1 VSSTFNNQ
9 QTTNTMSSLYARGNA
24 IVPFTPSA
32 SQEDMEGY
40 LVDLAGDT
48 ATISSSASVPAKGVI
63 LEGQETT
70 GVSSIGILG
79 GIAAPVRLRAGGT
92 IAKGA
97 EIQQNTDGTLI
108 TDAGSGARLIVGVA
122 LEAAVAGQL
131 FDAVTHTPIARS

>member
-1 VSSTFNNQ
+1 
-9 QTTNTMSSLYARGNA
+9 MSSLYARGNA
-24 IVPFTPSA
+24 IIPFTPSA

-48 ATISSSASVPAKGVI
+48 ATISSSSSVPAKGVI
-63 LEGQETT
+63 LEGQDTT

-79 GIAAPVRLRAGGT
+79 GLAAPVHLRAGGT

-97 EIQQNTDGTLI
+97 ELQQNTDGTVL
-108 TDAGSGARLIVGVA
+108 TDAGSGNARLIVGIA

-131 FDAVTHTPIARS
+131 FEAVTHTPIART

>member
-1 VSSTFNNQ
+1 
-9 QTTNTMSSLYARGNA
+9 MSSLYSRGNA

-32 SQEDMEGY
+32 THVDKEGY
-40 LVDLAGDT
+40 LVDLAGDV

-63 LEGQETT
+63 LEGQDTD
-70 GVSSIGILG
+70 GISSIGILG

-97 EIQQNTDGTLI
+97 EVQQNTDGTVL
-108 TDAGSGARLIVGVA
+108 TDAGNGNARLIVAVA

>member
-1 VSSTFNNQ
+1 
-9 QTTNTMSSLYARGNA
+9 MSSLYARGNA

-40 LVDLAGDT
+40 LVDLAGNT

-63 LEGQETT
+63 LEGQDTT
-70 GVSSIGILG
+70 GVSSVGILG

-97 EIQQNTDGTLI
+97 EVQQNTDGTVI
-108 TDAGSGARLIVGVA
+108 TDAGNGNARLIVGVA
-122 LEAAVAGQL
+122 LEAAVTGQL

>member
-1 VSSTFNNQ
+1 MST
-9 QTTNTMSSLYARGNA
+9 LYSRGNA

-63 LEGQETT
+63 LEGQDVS
-70 GVSSIGILG
+70 GISSIGIIG
-79 GIAAPVRLRAGGT
+79 GLAAPVRLRAGGT

-97 EIQQNTDGTLI
+97 EVQQNNDGTVL
-108 TDAGSGARLIVGVA
+108 TDAGSGNARLIVGVA
-122 LEAAVAGQL
+122 LEAAVTGQL

>member
-1 VSSTFNNQ
+1 
-9 QTTNTMSSLYARGNA
+9 MSSLYSRGNA
-24 IVPFTPSA
+24 IIPFTPSA

-63 LEGQETT
+63 LEGQDIT

-79 GIAAPVRLRAGGT
+79 GLAAPVRLRAGGT

-97 EIQQNTDGTLI
+97 EVQQNNDGTIL
-108 TDAGSGARLIVGVA
+108 TDAGNGNARLIVGVA

-131 FDAVTHTPIARS
+131 FDVVTHTPVARS

>member
-1 VSSTFNNQ
+1 MST
-9 QTTNTMSSLYARGNA
+9 LYSRGNA

-32 SQEDMEGY
+32 SHLDKEGY
-40 LVDLAGDT
+40 LVDLAGDI

-63 LEGQETT
+63 LEGKDVT

-97 EIQQNTDGTLI
+97 EVQQNTDGTVI
-108 TDAGSGARLIVGVA
+108 TDAGNGNARLIVAVA

-131 FDAVTHTPIARS
+131 FDAVTHKPVARS

>member
-1 VSSTFNNQ
+1 
-9 QTTNTMSSLYARGNA
+9 MSSLYARGNA

-32 SQEDMEGY
+32 TQVDKEGY
-40 LVDLAGDT
+40 LVDLADDT

-63 LEGQETT
+63 LEGQDTD
-70 GVSSIGILG
+70 GISSIGILG

-92 IAKGA
+92 IAQGA
-97 EIQQNTDGTLI
+97 EVQQNADGTVL
-108 TDAGSGARLIVGVA
+108 TDAGTGARLIVGIA

>member
-1 VSSTFNNQ
+1 
-9 QTTNTMSSLYARGNA
+9 MSSLYARGNA
-24 IVPFTPSA
+24 IIPFTPSA

-63 LEGQETT
+63 LEGQDTT

-79 GIAAPVRLRAGGT
+79 GLAAPVRLHAGGT

-97 EIQQNTDGTLI
+97 EVQQNTDGTVL
-108 TDAGSGARLIVGVA
+108 TDAGSGNARLIVGIA

-131 FDAVTHTPIARS
+131 FEAVTHTPIART

>member
-1 VSSTFNNQ
+1 MST
-9 QTTNTMSSLYARGNA
+9 LYSRGNA

-48 ATISSSASVPAKGVI
+48 ATISSAASIPAKGVI
-63 LEGQETT
+63 LEGQDVT
-70 GVSSIGILG
+70 GISSIGILG
-79 GIAAPVRLRAGGT
+79 GIAAPVRLRAGGA

-97 EIQQNTDGTLI
+97 EVQQNNDGTVI
-108 TDAGSGARLIVGVA
+108 TDAGNGNARLIVGVA
-122 LEAAVAGQL
+122 LEAAVAEQL